1 MCQSHGESL
10 GYVSLRSPVI
20 DSFAALLPAQV
31 TALQWALELLEDRL
45 DVEPSA
51 IYIYIHMW
59 SQVQYIMF
67 YIIYIYIYIMQIYDD
82 E

>member
-51 IYIYIHMW
+51 IYIYTYVEP
-59 SQVQYIMF
+59 ST
-67 YIIYIYIYIMQIYDD
+67 IYNVLHNIYIYIMQIYDD